1 MFFLTYTAF
10 FQIISEM
17 PLIWMP
23 WALTPSIQA
32 VDRDK
37 ITLRSLMSIPFPLL
51 SMFPSLVYCQEP
63 RTGPTSSLLMVLVP
77 LSDLFAFHSLFSP
90 ERKSFSSPLLC
101 LALSAV
107 PVTAWFHAALQHRLC
122 TARRG
127 LCCGW
132 DSVLDLCAM
141 VPGRW
146 NLGGMNHSG
155 LGVLDHIREQKTTV
169 INSNKRQGYTIQTQG
184 TSFES
189 MVPLQLTA

>member
-1 MFFLTYTAF
+1 MSPNTIHPSCWPWQNNLKIPHVYT
-10 FQIISEM
+10 
-17 PLIWMP
+17 L
-23 WALTPSIQA
+23 
-32 VDRDK
+32 
-37 ITLRSLMSIPFPLL
+37 PLL
-51 SMFPSLVYCQEP
+51 SMFPSLVYCQEH
-63 RTGPTSSLLMVLVP
+63 RTGSTSSLLMVLVP

-155 LGVLDHIREQKTTV
+155 LGVLDHIREQ
-169 INSNKRQGYTIQTQG
+169 NQGQ
-184 TSFES
+184 F
-189 MVPLQLTA
+189 P